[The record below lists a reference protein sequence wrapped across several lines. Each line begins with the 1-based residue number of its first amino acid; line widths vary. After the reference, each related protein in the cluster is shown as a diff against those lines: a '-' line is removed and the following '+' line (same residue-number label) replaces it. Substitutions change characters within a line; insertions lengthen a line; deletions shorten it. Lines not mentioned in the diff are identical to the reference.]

1 MNYSE
6 VEDFGIKYKQE
17 KINKVIFLTIVFGV
31 YILTQILFFNY
42 KFYIET
48 SEIFKVFFDLYILF
62 SASITYKISSKK
74 VIIYTI
80 CIFGVLG
87 VIDFISLISIL
98 KYNSHLMEL
107 YELLNFNNAVENL
120 IVYTYF
126 IGLISVLQ
134 NSKSKYRNI
143 KIVEVV
149 ALIGLILFVLP
160 ITFIK
165 AFWGYSI
172 ISLNNL
178 HLFSAIVCIVITFIF
193 IYNFQ
198 KKRKWI
204 KSKGLISTY
213 IVLYCFIILPN
224 ILCFNNLLG
233 RLSFFVEFVCSI
245 LVYILVS
252 KEVINKN
259 IDNIKSKLDVIEKDR
274 TSYRNALEK
283 LSEGIIIERENKIIF
298 MNEAQRKIFDIKKD
312 KFIPNMDVNEIVY
325 KASPKNEE
333 NERKIITSSGK
344 EVYLRVEELSI
355 SVNGKEFNIHLI
367 KDISKKKFT
376 EKSKEE
382 IEKMRATDKLKGEFF
397 TNITHEL
404 RTPINVIYSAIQVM
418 EMRIDKNNF
427 DRRNINKYMKVLKQN
442 CYRLL
447 RIISNLIDITK
458 IDSGFLKPCVSDRE
472 IISLIENIT
481 MSIVPYLHEKGM
493 ELIFDTEVEEKYV
506 QCDPDMIERV
516 MLNLF
521 SNAVKFRRENGLVLV
536 TIHDKGSKIVL
547 EVKDNG
553 IGIPKEKQEVIFK
566 RFKQVNPMNVT
577 PHQGSGIGLSL
588 VKSIVEMN
596 GGKISV
602 ESEENVGSTFII
614 EFPAVQ
620 NEVMDEYRH
629 VKKVDDNNIKNIVEK
644 VNIEFADI
652 YLE

>member
-1 MNYSE
+1 M
-6 VEDFGIKYKQE
+6 
-17 KINKVIFLTIVFGV
+17 
-31 YILTQILFFNY
+31 
-42 KFYIET
+42 
-48 SEIFKVFFDLYILF
+48 
-62 SASITYKISSKK
+62 
-74 VIIYTI
+74 
-80 CIFGVLG
+80 
-87 VIDFISLISIL
+87 
-98 KYNSHLMEL
+98 
-107 YELLNFNNAVENL
+107 
-120 IVYTYF
+120 
-126 IGLISVLQ
+126 
-134 NSKSKYRNI
+134 
-143 KIVEVV
+143 
-149 ALIGLILFVLP
+149 
-160 ITFIK
+160 
-165 AFWGYSI
+165 
-172 ISLNNL
+172 
-178 HLFSAIVCIVITFIF
+178 
-193 IYNFQ
+193 
-198 KKRKWI
+198 
-204 KSKGLISTY
+204 
-213 IVLYCFIILPN
+213 
-224 ILCFNNLLG
+224 
-233 RLSFFVEFVCSI
+233 EFVCSI

-312 KFIPNMDVNEIVY
+312 KFSPNMDVNEIVY

-516 MLNLF
+516 ILNLF